1 MKTIKIDD
9 LDYWAIVGVLLDAG
23 LDDLCSRF
31 KSRQTPILVGPD
43 LHREALHKE
52 GIECYG
58 CGRVARCVP
67 RDRDIGY
74 IGIKTCLADSEAKL
88 G

>member
-1 MKTIKIDD
+1 MRKIKVDD
-9 LDYWAIVGVLLDAG
+9 LDYWAIIGVLLDAG
-23 LDDLCSRF
+23 FDDLCSRF
-31 KSRQTPILVGPD
+31 KSGRTPVLDSD

-67 RDRDIGY
+67 RDRDIGC